1 MTGPAC
7 RLGADVRLGSS
18 ERGARGARGPAA
30 GGRFVRRGLAG
41 PSSERPA
48 VPRPPQREVAFLLL
62 HFLARISC
70 GSVSGFRILLRG
82 DVSLSEFA
90 IHE

>member
-18 ERGARGARGPAA
+18 ERGARGPVA

>member
-1 MTGPAC
+1 M
-7 RLGADVRLGSS
+7 
-18 ERGARGARGPAA
+18 
-30 GGRFVRRGLAG
+30 
-41 PSSERPA
+41 
-48 VPRPPQREVAFLLL
+48 PRPPQREVAFLLL